1 MQGIRLQG
9 QDRARGRCHP
19 GVARPV
25 QYSRGGGGDLQ
36 RETKQSNWAR
46 KHRNRDIPG
55 LPVSRIQPAHHSV
68 ETAPPGKFSGTTKQG
83 CCRPTTWKQH
93 LGFWACR
100 GSLESGRGYEPGRD
114 RRSHR
119 SSSTRQAR
127 SLQHRQHV
135 RGLNPAT
142 AAEASR
148 EETTGRAPGSAG
160 VFREESR
167 GFENGRRSGP
177 ALASTGG
184 CPGRCRPNN
193 PRPPYRGPHRG
204 RWMHPGEPA
213 SRGSPGLF
221 SCRIPAARCASLRRR
236 RPASLP
242 AFSPS
247 PAAAPVLAAPEPV
260 PTPRGSSPAA

>member
-1 MQGIRLQG
+1 MSPGGGTTGALVPR
-9 QDRARGRCHP
+9 RRGGPPERNKAEQLGKEAPQQRHS
-19 GVARPV
+19 GVARLAHPASAPFSRDGSPREV
-25 QYSRGGGGDLQ
+25 Q
-36 RETKQSNWAR
+36 
-46 KHRNRDIPG
+46 RN
-55 LPVSRIQPAHHSV
+55 
-68 ETAPPGKFSGTTKQG
+68 EKQG

-160 VFREESR
+160 AFREESR

-193 PRPPYRGPHRG
+193 PRPPYREPDR
-204 RWMHPGEPA
+204 RRRMHPGEPA
-213 SRGSPGLF
+213 SRGFPGSF
-221 SCRIPAARCASLRRR
+221 CCRNRAARRSALRRHC
-236 RPASLP
+236 PASLP
-242 AFSPS
+242 AFAPP
-247 PAAAPVLAAPEPV
+247 PAAAPLFAAPEPV
-260 PTPRGSSPAA
+260 PIPRGSSRAA